1 MVAIVIVIVI
11 VVVVVVRGPN
21 EVHRAQSTISIASPQ
36 PSQLDPDKL
45 FTRAER
51 IFRKYAMADPHRKK
65 SLEGNQFQSER
76 RSSTTFTREYNLFS
90 YVLWTICVC
99 VCILLNGGNI
109 ECSNT
114 SYSIMEKHL
123 AVWFDLFA
131 DVKKLSLTSDQLHW
145 LFFSRKINSIFCKV
159 YFSWWCSVC
168 CCKSCLFNLAI
179 PPKTWLVRRPRKH
192 FTQKLQNWS
201 FQRLEFQKSFEQF
214 QHQFGKRCSNYLKY
228 NGFPRDQVSQ
238 RIKVGWYAVSFST
251 VELNSEVGPD
261 DICWH
266 LSEFGPWPNLENA

>member
-1 MVAIVIVIVI
+1 MIQYFILYHGKASCS
-11 VVVVVVRGPN
+11 VVWFICR
-21 EVHRAQSTISIASPQ
+21 
-36 PSQLDPDKL
+36 
-45 FTRAER
+45 
-51 IFRKYAMADPHRKK
+51 RKK
-65 SLEGNQFQSER
+65 TIPDF
-76 RSSTTFTREYNLFS
+76 RS
-90 YVLWTICVC
+90 VA
-99 VCILLNGGNI
+99 
-109 ECSNT
+109 
-114 SYSIMEKHL
+114 L
-123 AVWFDLFA
+123 AV
-131 DVKKLSLTSDQLHW
+131 
-145 LFFSRKINSIFCKV
+145 FFSRKINSIFCKV

-251 VELNSEVGPD
+251 VELNSKVGPD
-261 DICWH
+261 NICRY
-266 LSEFGPWPNLENA
+266 LSEFGPNLVNA

>member
-1 MVAIVIVIVI
+1 MISRCPPWSIYPTWLIDKYMIYIIYAFPQQIDIIGCTKWFQVVAIVIVIVV

-123 AVWFDLFA
+123 AVWFDLFT
-131 DVKKLSLTSDQLHW
+131 DEKKSLSYPYPWLQISCTSCFLAEKSIQFFAKFISVGGAVFVAARAVCLTWPSLQKLDLSIAPERISPKNSAID
-145 LFFSRKINSIFCKV
+145 LFKDWNFRRIVSNFSINSGNVAQI
-159 YFSWWCSVC
+159 
-168 CCKSCLFNLAI
+168 I
-179 PPKTWLVRRPRKH
+179 
-192 FTQKLQNWS
+192 
-201 FQRLEFQKSFEQF
+201 
-214 QHQFGKRCSNYLKY
+214 
-228 NGFPRDQVSQ
+228 
-238 RIKVGWYAVSFST
+238 
-251 VELNSEVGPD
+251 
-261 DICWH
+261 
-266 LSEFGPWPNLENA
+266 

>member
-1 MVAIVIVIVI
+1 MVTIVIVI

-131 DVKKLSLTSDQLHW
+131 DVKKLSLTSDQLHL
-145 LFFSRKINSIFCKV
+145 LFFLAEKSIQFFAKFISVGGAVFVAARAVCLTWPSLQKLDLSVAPENISPKNCRIDLFKDWNFRRVLNNFSINSGNVAQI
-159 YFSWWCSVC
+159 
-168 CCKSCLFNLAI
+168 I
-179 PPKTWLVRRPRKH
+179 
-192 FTQKLQNWS
+192 
-201 FQRLEFQKSFEQF
+201 
-214 QHQFGKRCSNYLKY
+214 
-228 NGFPRDQVSQ
+228 
-238 RIKVGWYAVSFST
+238 
-251 VELNSEVGPD
+251 
-261 DICWH
+261 
-266 LSEFGPWPNLENA
+266 